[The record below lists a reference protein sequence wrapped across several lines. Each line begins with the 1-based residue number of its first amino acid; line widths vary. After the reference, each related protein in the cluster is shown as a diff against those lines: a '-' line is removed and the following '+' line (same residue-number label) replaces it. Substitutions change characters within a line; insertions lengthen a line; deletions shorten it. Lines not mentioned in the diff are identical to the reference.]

1 MNLTVFNNAY
11 GTSDGKVWNP
21 SIQEFG
27 EQDCQVVADKNKA
40 KLVFH
45 GKLKDNSRAKPME
58 VIERG
63 DIVLD
68 LDHAKVNPTKR
79 IKKALEGYEYII
91 TNTHSHDPVNND
103 HCYRVVIATTEA
115 IKKDYKS
122 VYWNMVL
129 DNPELKAMHDEGML
143 DRRGEDEAR
152 CFFAQSIPPERKD
165 KAFKFVNGGVPYKP
179 VYQKRE
185 EPNKSSSKVESV
197 NKLDNIAADYF
208 KEEIVLGGT
217 GQRNGFEAREIG
229 RLIQEHGDKEVVIKE
244 MLYINQTRINP
255 PEPAEEIIRQV
266 NNIWVKEVKDKP
278 ELSIPKPKRRSYTIA
293 QYEALPPTEWLVYN
307 LIEDKSMNTIYGA
320 SGSTKSFLAI
330 DMGMHLALGMDWFGY
345 EVYKPIP
352 VIYVAVEGGG
362 GLLKRIKGWIK
373 THNNI
378 TPKNFIIDRDVIK
391 PKDPKSIQSFIDE
404 YKDRGKNSMII
415 VDTLNANARASGIEE
430 NSSEMGLVVD
440 AFQTI
445 NNALNSSYTLIHH
458 TGKDETKGMRGHSS
472 VHASMDT
479 IIKVEKKDSFCTWN
493 LEKLKEG
500 EDGVTYSYDT
510 SVVETTEDTKG
521 NMQTTL
527 VIKPKNLIKKEEKR
541 IEFRGNQKPI
551 WRMIRDYL
559 LPIGNHRADIDSILD
574 SIYESWAEHPSSKRK
589 HDARKVITQLKGKGV
604 LDTGAF
610 TETVSKVKEFDQ
622 LWLTKKGLTY

>member
-255 PEPAEEIIRQV
+255 PESAEGQ
-266 NNIWVKEVKDKP
+266 W
-278 ELSIPKPKRRSYTIA
+278 
-293 QYEALPPTEWLVYN
+293 
-307 LIEDKSMNTIYGA
+307 
-320 SGSTKSFLAI
+320 
-330 DMGMHLALGMDWFGY
+330 
-345 EVYKPIP
+345 
-352 VIYVAVEGGG
+352 
-362 GLLKRIKGWIK
+362 
-373 THNNI
+373 
-378 TPKNFIIDRDVIK
+378 
-391 PKDPKSIQSFIDE
+391 
-404 YKDRGKNSMII
+404 
-415 VDTLNANARASGIEE
+415 
-430 NSSEMGLVVD
+430 
-440 AFQTI
+440 
-445 NNALNSSYTLIHH
+445 
-458 TGKDETKGMRGHSS
+458 
-472 VHASMDT
+472 
-479 IIKVEKKDSFCTWN
+479 
-493 LEKLKEG
+493 
-500 EDGVTYSYDT
+500 
-510 SVVETTEDTKG
+510 
-521 NMQTTL
+521 
-527 VIKPKNLIKKEEKR
+527 
-541 IEFRGNQKPI
+541 
-551 WRMIRDYL
+551 
-559 LPIGNHRADIDSILD
+559 
-574 SIYESWAEHPSSKRK
+574 
-589 HDARKVITQLKGKGV
+589 
-604 LDTGAF
+604 
-610 TETVSKVKEFDQ
+610 
-622 LWLTKKGLTY
+622 